1 MLFDICGIE
10 KTLFLSDVLTE
21 MKKVDARKN
30 PVPFSLKIRSFNLQ
44 NKTGGK
50 LISYEDAVLL
60 RPPAKKGA
68 VRLADET
75 PFKNPN
81 HWENRTRNIKLKNGE
96 IKKIHIIFIEE
107 FNGKKVIF

>member
-1 MLFDICGIE
+1 MLFDICGME

-50 LISYEDAVLL
+50 LISYE
-60 RPPAKKGA
+60 
-68 VRLADET
+68 
-75 PFKNPN
+75 
-81 HWENRTRNIKLKNGE
+81 
-96 IKKIHIIFIEE
+96 
-107 FNGKKVIF
+107 